1 MTTLD
6 EISTS
11 AAANREFWTDRARLC
26 LTCYREQTAY
36 GQHAAARLSLSGFRA
51 DMQNRRQQ
59 TYFGRQ
65 A

>member
-1 MTTLD
+1 MTALD
-6 EISTS
+6 EISACS
-11 AAANREFWTDRARLC
+11 VKNREFWTERARLC

-51 DMQNRRQQ
+51 DMRNRRQQ
-59 TYFGRQ
+59 TYFERQ